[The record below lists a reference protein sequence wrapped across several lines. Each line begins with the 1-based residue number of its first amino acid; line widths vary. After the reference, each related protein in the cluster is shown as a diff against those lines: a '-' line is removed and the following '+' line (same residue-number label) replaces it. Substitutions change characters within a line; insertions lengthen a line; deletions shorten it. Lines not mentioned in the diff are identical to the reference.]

1 MRSQLCVA
9 LGMLFLF
16 PAAVYGQQTTRDSK
30 KEQVIC
36 DKLAVAAPA
45 AADTFQRA
53 TVAMDKRDYQQA
65 APLYREVLKQAPEF
79 TPAMRRLGFSLVGLG
94 QRDDALVLLENAVR
108 IERSPENLI
117 SLAEVLAYPS
127 ENKQGTPEQKE
138 ASLVPSER
146 SNCALPEFRR
156 SELCH
161 VDGSTCLGH

>member
-1 MRSQLCVA
+1 MRSRLCVA

-138 ASLVPSER
+138 RALSLARGPSKR
-146 SNCALPEFRR
+146 A
-156 SELCH
+156 
-161 VDGSTCLGH
+161 